1 VLSLED
7 VTDELRSERIL
18 AWGEMAQQVAHEV
31 KNPLTPIKLG
41 VQHIR
46 RAWEDGTPDYE
57 EILTRNVDTILIEI
71 DRLAA
76 IASSFSRFAAPTPAG
91 DAPLEAV
98 DLVRV
103 VGEVLDLYAAGGGA
117 VEFIFTKKSDLP
129 PILGRS
135 GELKE
140 VLINLLENARAAL
153 PMGGKVVVE
162 AEARG
167 REVDLNVRDNG
178 TGIPPELLARI
189 FDPHFSTRS
198 TGTGLGLA
206 IVRRLVE
213 SWGGRVKAESRAEKG
228 TVLRLRLLQW
238 SARADPGPSDDEGVR
253 GSVGSLDS

>member
-41 VQHIR
+41 VQHIQ
-46 RAWEDGTPDYE
+46 RAWEDGKPDYE
-57 EILTRNVDTILIEI
+57 EILTRNVEAILKEI

-91 DAPLEAV
+91 AAPLEPV
-98 DLVRV
+98 DLSKV
-103 VGEVLDLYAAGGGA
+103 VGEVLDLYSAGGGA
-117 VEFIFTKKSDLP
+117 VEFLYSVKGDLP
-129 PILGRS
+129 PVLGRS

-153 PMGGKVVVE
+153 PSGGKVWVE
-162 AEARG
+162 AEWRG
-167 REVDLNVRDNG
+167 GVVELVVRDNG
-178 TGIPPELLARI
+178 TGIPPDLITRI
-189 FDPHFSTRS
+189 FDPHFSTRT

-213 SWGGRVKAESRAEKG
+213 SWGGRVQAESWQVEG
-228 TVLRLRLLQW
+228 TVLRLHLRPW
-238 SARADPGPSDDEGVR
+238 KPSNEADFASFEGVR
-253 GSVGSLDS
+253 GGVDPSDS